1 MMYFTASG
9 TRKIDII
16 MPKMFISKICHSVV
30 RLSYIKTGMYV
41 GQHTHVAEALT
52 ISVGVMLT
60 GGGTIW
66 GGVFG
71 GVLYVEDDFWSKLIL
86 ALTMIS
92 KVLITAATS
101 CKLSPVI
108 SNKCCK
114 IWTRHTIKVKLALCI
129 MIQGIGRSI
138 FYFSGMFSSK
148 VTAIFA
154 PK

>member
-30 RLSYIKTGMYV
+30 RLSYIKTGMYG
-41 GQHTHVAEALT
+41 GQQTHVAEALT

-60 GGGTIW
+60 GGGTMW

-92 KVLITAATS
+92 RLLITAATS

-114 IWTRHTIKVKLALCI
+114 KFDTKGSDSVPVC
-129 MIQGIGRSI
+129 G
-138 FYFSGMFSSK
+138 F
-148 VTAIFA
+148 
-154 PK
+154 